1 MEKRVII
8 FGVCEDRCL
17 NIFEYGNS
25 VDYDD
30 LVKEYKDV
38 EVDEEYCYEMSGED
52 GCGEIIV
59 EGCGGLWSYFG
70 VVVNIS
76 GIESYDEDELDDFR
90 FNIIK
95 YKDIDVSWKESWED
109 ELIEDLFDD
118 DREKYE
124 KYVKYVKKFL
134 EEGEEENSWREEVLN
149 NYSRKENV

>member
-30 LVKEYKDV
+30 LVKKYKDV
-38 EVDEEYCYEMSGED
+38 EVDEEYCCEKGGYGGEV
-52 GCGEIIV
+52 IV
-59 EGCGGLWSYFG
+59 EGCGGLWSYFS